1 MGLPTLVWENCTT
14 AESHAALM
22 LLVMLAE
29 GAGRTTKV
37 WLMVSLQL
45 LAEMELKTLQRM
57 VLVPG
62 EVNAKLT
69 LPEPR
74 LVHVPLMFQLY

>member
-1 MGLPTLVWENCTT
+1 M
-14 AESHAALM
+14 AESQAALM
-22 LLVMLAE
+22 LLVMFAE

-62 EVNAKLT
+62 EVKAKLT